1 MRPVGPGE
9 TKAGSWAVWADPA
22 LVSDAAISS
31 SDGLTNRTS
40 QALLRKYIFANNF
53 SLAHLGNSRKQ
64 EADIGMRPT

>member
-1 MRPVGPGE
+1 
-9 TKAGSWAVWADPA
+9 VWADPA